1 MFATRSLDLK
11 DSAIQLFLLC
21 LAATLLGCSSIDK
34 TSVAYGPADITAV
47 HIITLPVA
55 LNLDGK
61 PGLDGFS
68 LKVFANDAH
77 NPKPVPIRSG
87 TLEILAFDGTLAR
100 KTNLPPPL
108 RIWSFSA
115 EDLKR
120 HEFRAGIGTG
130 YEMTLAWG
138 TNRPTQ
144 RMITLGARY
153 TSPAG
158 SVTLSHPSSITVMD
172 K

>member
-1 MFATRSLDLK
+1 MLV
-11 DSAIQLFLLC
+11 
-21 LAATLLGCSSIDK
+21 GCSS
-34 TSVAYGPADITAV
+34 TERAAGAYSPSDITAV
-47 HIITLPVA
+47 HIMTLPVA

-77 NPKPVPIRSG
+77 NPKPVPIHSG
-87 TLEILAFDGTLAR
+87 NLEIMAFDGTLAR

-115 EDLKR
+115 EDLKQ

-138 TNRPTQ
+138 TNRPAQ
-144 RMITLGARY
+144 RMMTIGARY
-153 TSPAG
+153 VSPAG
-158 SVTLSHPSSITVMD
+158 GVILSHPSSITVMD